1 MKKLSYLGGLDSDSN
16 MSKQNPNRYSQI
28 IEAIF
33 LRYYQEG
40 VEIVPFSRSDIENA
54 AKQLEISLPKN
65 IGDVL
70 YSFRYRTALP
80 DSIVDKARPGMQWV
94 IKTTGRS
101 AYIFHL
107 VKQITIEPNPALAE
121 TKILD
126 STPGVVNRY
135 ALSDEQSLLAKLRYN
150 RLIDIFTGLTC
161 YSLQNH
167 LRTTVSGVGQ
177 VETDELYVGL
187 DRRGVQYAI
196 PVQAKGARDQI
207 GQVQIEQDIALSRE
221 KFPDLICIPIAAKFI
236 RPDLIALFAFE
247 NTEGGMAIINERHY
261 HLVDSNDLSSD
272 ELLAYRTRPL

>member
-1 MKKLSYLGGLDSDSN
+1 MPKET
-16 MSKQNPNRYSQI
+16 PNRYTRI

-33 LRYYQEG
+33 ANHYQEG
-40 VEIVPFSRSDIENA
+40 MEKVPFSRDNIEDA
-54 AKQLEISLPKN
+54 AKQLNIDLPKN

-70 YSFRYRTALP
+70 YSFRYRTTLP
-80 DSIVDKARPGMQWV
+80 DSIVSKARPGMQWV
-94 IKTTGRS
+94 IKSIGRS
-101 AYIFHL
+101 AYVFDL
-107 VKQITIEPNPALAE
+107 VKQIAIEPNPLLAR

-126 STPGVVNRY
+126 ATPGVVNRY

-167 LRTTVSGVGQ
+167 LRTTVKDVGQ

-196 PVQAKGARDQI
+196 PVQAKGAKDQI
-207 GQVQIEQDIALSRE
+207 GQVQIEQDIALCRE
-221 KFPDLICIPIAAKFI
+221 KFPELLCIPIAAKFI

-247 NTEGGMAIINERHY
+247 STESEIAIASERHY
-261 HLVDSNDLSSD
+261 HLVDTDNLSSE
-272 ELLAYRTRPL
+272 ELLIYRMRPL

>member
-1 MKKLSYLGGLDSDSN
+1 
-16 MSKQNPNRYSQI
+16 MSKQNKNRYAQI

-33 LRYYQEG
+33 LKYYQEG
-40 VEIVPFSRSDIENA
+40 VDVVPFSRVDIESA
-54 AKQLEISLPKN
+54 ATQLNISLPKN

-70 YSFRYRTALP
+70 YSFRYRATLP
-80 DSIVDKARPGMQWV
+80 DSIVNKARPDMQWI
-94 IKTTGRS
+94 IKSTGRS
-101 AYIFHL
+101 TYAFHL

-126 STPGVVNRY
+126 ATPGVVNRY

-167 LRTTVSGVGQ
+167 LRTTVSGVQ

-187 DRRGVQYAI
+187 DRRGVQYVI
-196 PVQAKGARDQI
+196 PVQAKGARDKI
-207 GQVQIEQDIALSRE
+207 GQVQIEQDVALSHE
-221 KFPDLICIPIAAKFI
+221 KFPELICIPIAAKFI

-247 NTEGGMAIINERHY
+247 NTEGGIAIASERHY
-261 HLVDSNDLSSD
+261 HLVDTSGLSSE
-272 ELLAYRTRPL
+272 ELLTYQTRPL

>member
-1 MKKLSYLGGLDSDSN
+1 
-16 MSKQNPNRYSQI
+16 MSKEAANRYTRI

-33 LRYYQEG
+33 RKYYQDGMEK
-40 VEIVPFSRSDIENA
+40 VPFSRIDIETA
-54 AKQLEISLPKN
+54 AEQLDIKLPKN

-70 YSFRYRTALP
+70 YSFRYRAALP
-80 DSIVDKARPGMQWV
+80 DSIVNTARPEMQWV
-94 IKTTGRS
+94 IKSTGRS
-101 AYIFHL
+101 TYVFHL
-107 VKQITIEPNPALAE
+107 VKQITIEPNSALAE

-126 STPGVVNRY
+126 ATPGVVNRY

-177 VETDELYVGL
+177 VETDELYIGL

-196 PVQAKGARDQI
+196 PVQAKGAKDQI
-207 GQVQIEQDIALSRE
+207 GQVQIEQDMALCRE
-221 KFPDLICIPIAAKFI
+221 KFANLICIPVAAKFI

-247 NTEGGMAIINERHY
+247 NTESGVAITSERHY
-261 HLVDSNDLSSD
+261 HLVDTSGLSS
-272 ELLAYRTRPL
+272 EEHLTYQTRSL